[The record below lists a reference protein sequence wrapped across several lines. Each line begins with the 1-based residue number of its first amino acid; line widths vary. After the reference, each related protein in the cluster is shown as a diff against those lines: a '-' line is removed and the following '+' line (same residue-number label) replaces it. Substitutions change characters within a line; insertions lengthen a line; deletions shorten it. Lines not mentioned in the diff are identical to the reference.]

1 VTVRCLLDTDV
12 AVEVTRKRDRD
23 VHARLHAEARVA
35 LSAVSLYELRFG
47 AEKSTDP
54 RANHDGVDELLGA
67 VDLLEF
73 DAAAAAHAGEIRAEL
88 RHAGTPIGPY
98 DTLIAGHARSR
109 GLVLVTRNVREF
121 ERVPG
126 LRVERW

>member
-12 AVEVTRKRDRD
+12 AVEATRKRDRE
-23 VHARLHAEARVA
+23 VHARLRAETRVA

-47 AEKSTDP
+47 AEKSADP
-54 RANHDGVDELLGA
+54 RANHDGVDELLA
-67 VDLLEF
+67 IVDLLEF
-73 DAAAAAHAGEIRAEL
+73 DAAGAAHAGEIRAEL
-88 RHAGTPIGPY
+88 RRAGTPIGPY

-109 GLVLVTRNVREF
+109 GLVLVTRNVGEF